1 MRIFKFFWILILILG
16 GLYLIGPRVENPDL
30 NMIPVEVP
38 KELNTL
44 KNWISNKEKMLG
56 NVRPGN
62 ESYIEFNDS
71 IPKKTNYSVLYLHG
85 FTASGI
91 EGDPVHRKI
100 AKFLNANLYV
110 PRLYGHGLNEKEPM
124 LNYNN
129 NDFWESAK
137 EAISVA
143 KALGD
148 KVILLGTSHGGV
160 LSLCFG
166 TDPSIAAICLFAP
179 NIEVYDPLAKL
190 LSKPWGLQM
199 ARLVRGSKY
208 HNMNNMNIEKKKY
221 WTSKIRLESTLH
233 MQKLLDIKMNKSTY
247 EKIKVPVFMG
257 YYY

>member
-1 MRIFKFFWILILILG
+1 M
-16 GLYLIGPRVENPDL
+16 
-30 NMIPVEVP
+30 
-38 KELNTL
+38 
-44 KNWISNKEKMLG
+44 
-56 NVRPGN
+56 
-62 ESYIEFNDS
+62 
-71 IPKKTNYSVLYLHG
+71 
-85 FTASGI
+85 
-91 EGDPVHRKI
+91 HRKI

-179 NIEVYDPLAKL
+179 NIEVYDPLANL

-208 HNMNNMNIEKKKY
+208 HNMNNMNIEKKK
-221 WTSKIRLESTLH
+221 TSPALFLRQVRQELQKVTWPQRRDTFISSGIVILLIILFSLNTLSIFISDVLV
-233 MQKLLDIKMNKSTY
+233 MVIGDPLGPPD
-247 EKIKVPVFMG
+247 P
-257 YYY
+257 

>member
-16 GLYLIGPRVENPDL
+16 GVYLIGPRVENPDL
-30 NMIPVEVP
+30 NMTPVEVP
-38 KELNTL
+38 KEINTL

-56 NVRPGN
+56 NVRRGN

-148 KVILLGTSHGGV
+148 KVILLGPGNSLGGATAQIIIKNNWNFIESKKSFLLNQKKDPFLISMGILEQRDIV
-160 LSLCFG
+160 SL
-166 TDPSIAAICLFAP
+166 
-179 NIEVYDPLAKL
+179 
-190 LSKPWGLQM
+190 
-199 ARLVRGSKY
+199 
-208 HNMNNMNIEKKKY
+208 
-221 WTSKIRLESTLH
+221 
-233 MQKLLDIKMNKSTY
+233 
-247 EKIKVPVFMG
+247 
-257 YYY
+257 